1 MGAAGRWDS
10 GARLTQPA
18 STLLVGAGMAEAMM
32 PLMSLAHMVDKAKLS
47 IARID
52 QILALAPLAEP
63 PGRGLEPA
71 NADVRFESVNFRYSP
86 DGPAA
91 LTGLS
96 FVAPAGSITALVGPS
111 GAGKTTVARLI
122 PRFWDVSAGSIRVG
136 GVDIRELD
144 HDTLMRQVAFVFQDS
159 FLFTGTIAEN
169 IGLGQPSMDRGAIAR
184 AARAAQA
191 HDFIQ
196 TLPSGYDT
204 QVGERGGQLSG
215 GQRQRIT
222 IARAI
227 LQDRPILILD
237 EATAFADAENEAALI
252 AALSVLMRGRT
263 VIMVAHRLST
273 VRDAD
278 QILVMD
284 RGRLVES
291 GRHDDLL
298 ADDAL
303 YARMWRNYERAQQWT
318 LHSAAG
324 ECPGMTT
331 VAIATGTE
339 RLI

>member
-1 MGAAGRWDS
+1 AVQYHPEASPGPHDS
-10 GARLTQPA
+10 HYLFKRFVDLIDGFVTRACPEARDA
-18 STLLVGAGMAEAMM
+18 
-32 PLMSLAHMVDKAKLS
+32 
-47 IARID
+47 I
-52 QILALAPLAEP
+52 
-63 PGRGLEPA
+63 
-71 NADVRFESVNFRYSP
+71 F
-86 DGPAA
+86 
-91 LTGLS
+91 
-96 FVAPAGSITALVGPS
+96 
-111 GAGKTTVARLI
+111 
-122 PRFWDVSAGSIRVG
+122 G
-136 GVDIRELD
+136 G
-144 HDTLMRQVAFVFQDS
+144 
-159 FLFTGTIAEN
+159 N
-169 IGLGQPSMDRGAIAR
+169 
-184 AARAAQA
+184 ARAAQA

-237 EATAFADAENEAALI
+237 EATAFADAENEVALI